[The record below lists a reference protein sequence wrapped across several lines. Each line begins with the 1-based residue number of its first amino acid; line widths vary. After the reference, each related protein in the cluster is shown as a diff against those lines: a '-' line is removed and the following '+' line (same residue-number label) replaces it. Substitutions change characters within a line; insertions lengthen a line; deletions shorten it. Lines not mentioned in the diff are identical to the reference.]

1 MYSFNTTNNGMIQ
14 VFYDNNLRFVCFDLS
29 KALQFITIH
38 NARRI

>member
-14 VFYDNNLRFVCFDLS
+14 VYFNNRLKFVSFDLS

-38 NARRI
+38 NARGI